1 VRPGQGASV
10 VCAGEEWPSPAGRPP
25 ERLEVAKRMQP
36 PVQIV
41 RRICAV
47 TLDVAGKK
55 ILICD
60 IRLVAH
66 LQSVMLPVFGL

>member
-1 VRPGQGASV
+1 
-10 VCAGEEWPSPAGRPP
+10 
-25 ERLEVAKRMQP
+25 LEVAKRMQP

-55 ILICD
+55 ILI
-60 IRLVAH
+60 
-66 LQSVMLPVFGL
+66 